1 VKSTKQKGGVYD
13 NGGRNLQQL
22 TMHGT
27 TVVEHSVEAWGD
39 MMSARKSPSTLRVA
53 FQNIGGQP
61 KHRNNSK
68 SHALAEHIQ
77 QDQYDIFLSAEH
89 GLNPVRIPIGHQ
101 WNDRMNAHLAGKTF
115 NVIGFN
121 RKELDTATWHQVGG
135 CRITVTEEYALMI
148 PQG

>member
-27 TVVEHSVEAWGD
+27 TVVQQLTMHGTTVVERSVEAWGD
-39 MMSARKSPSTLRVA
+39 TMSARKSPSTLRIA

-68 SHALAEHIQ
+68 SHALAERIQ
-77 QDQYDIFLSAEH
+77 QD
-89 GLNPVRIPIGHQ
+89 
-101 WNDRMNAHLAGKTF
+101 
-115 NVIGFN
+115 
-121 RKELDTATWHQVGG
+121 
-135 CRITVTEEYALMI
+135 
-148 PQG
+148 